1 MSEVDVE
8 RDLFAGVDWS
18 TVDCSTLHATT
29 SAELASLERANI
41 DILMTASARAAA
53 TLTSHIQ
60 RAGGELSQLAGVL
73 GDYREKLK
81 QMGLEIA
88 HIEQLNR
95 GLRMQTVNQ
104 QKLLAV
110 LDGILGKLS
119 LDEDIAKLVLGPA
132 TNFDDHAG
140 IREAADQLQ
149 AAQKAQFEDGLHGIR
164 AVTERL
170 AYFAKVRDQLAG
182 KLAIFFAGSIKR
194 LVSLCDG
201 RAFRGWRDWRS
212 RSS

>member
-1 MSEVDVE
+1 MDVE

-18 TVDCSTLHATT
+18 TVDYATLHPTT

-41 DILMTASARAAA
+41 DMLMTSSTRATSA
-53 TLTSHIQ
+53 LTSYIQ
-60 RAGGELSQLAGVL
+60 RASGELSQLAGVL
-73 GDYREKLK
+73 GDYRERLK

-95 GLRMQTVNQ
+95 GLHMQTVNQ

-110 LDGILGKLS
+110 LDGMLGKLS
-119 LDEDIAKLVLGPA
+119 LDEGIAKLVLGPQ
-132 TNFDDHAG
+132 TNFDDHAS

-170 AYFAKVRDQLAG
+170 AFFAKVRGQLAG
-182 KLAIFFAGSIKR
+182 KLASFFADSIKK
-194 LVSLCDG
+194 LVNHLCDG
-201 RAFRGWRDWRS
+201 CLL
-212 RSS
+212 